1 MHAVVASPHLYL
13 ESSGETTHLSDPPCD
28 WLWPPDGPPSGGRM
42 TLDRFRRLKEPEPE
56 PDPDTVPPPPPV
68 LSMLEL
74 FFFIT
79 QC

>member
-1 MHAVVASPHLYL
+1 M
-13 ESSGETTHLSDPPCD
+13 
-28 WLWPPDGPPSGGRM
+28 
-42 TLDRFRRLKEPEPE
+42 DRFRRLKEPEP
-56 PDPDTVPPPPPV
+56 DPDTVPPEPPPPPPPPV